1 MDDTIDAAQTDVA
14 RSEAVAMN
22 RADRKRSLDALHQ
35 VEFSAATAAPGRA
48 IDWVS
53 DVRGALGALEDALA
67 VQAQNSAVS
76 DSPLS
81 DIEVEEPRLR
91 NRVVQL
97 RQRYAD
103 LRQRVAELR
112 SQLDAPAPES
122 LDVAD
127 VRRRLEGLAGE
138 LRYQRAREADIIY
151 EAYSVDL
158 GAGD

>member
-1 MDDTIDAAQTDVA
+1 MDDTIDAIETDVA
-14 RSEAVAMN
+14 RSEAVATN
-22 RADRKRSLDALHQ
+22 RTDRKRSLDALHQ
-35 VEFSAATAAPGRA
+35 VEFSAATAGPGRE

-103 LRQRVAELR
+103 LRQRVGELR
-112 SQLDAPAPES
+112 SQLDATAPES
-122 LDVAD
+122 LDLAD
-127 VRRRLEGLAGE
+127 VRRRLEALAGE
-138 LRYQRAREADIIY
+138 LRYQRAREADLVY